1 MRTSEANIN
10 STRIIIYETV
20 LQEVYEKFNDVEAF
34 IKKRIEELC
43 NEKKLSAEE
52 VTYWIYNDYKNF

>member
-52 VTYWIYNDYKNF
+52 VTY